1 MTRDEAIAQYKAEKA
16 EIRQHLAERR
26 ARGITKTIMRAVQV
40 NEISMVDK
48 PAGITMACAVVYPA
62 SNRVEKLRG
71 SDIMAAETAK
81 RRRNVM
87 REFTID
93 EISAVDKPAQA
104 AALAAIIKR
113 DTEPVEKIEYPA
125 VSMAERDAALT
136 KINQAID
143 RRLDV
148 VEARLKE
155 ARTMNTENDDHAAF
169 QKLAD
174 DAERHM
180 LDFIAK
186 RDVRQTR
193 YQAQEA
199 WRKQNPTLFKQLQAS
214 PTTTAAPVRKSAEPR
229 RAFEKLAAEIAKRD
243 NVGHAVAY
251 ERARIENPSAF
262 ALLQSA

>member
-1 MTRDEAIAQYKAEKA
+1 MTRDEAIAQYKAEQT
-16 EIRQHLAERR
+16 EIRQHRAERR

-48 PAGITMACAVVYPA
+48 PAGITLACAVVYPA

-71 SDIMAAETAK
+71 SDIMAVETAK
-81 RRRNVM
+81 RRRIM

-104 AALAAIIKR
+104 AALAAIIKA
-113 DTEPVEKIEYPA
+113 DTRPVEKSEYPA
-125 VSMAERDAALT
+125 VSTAERDAAL
-136 KINQAID
+136 IRFNQAID

-148 VEARLKE
+148 IEARLE
-155 ARTMNTENDDHAAF
+155 ASMTTDNDDHAAF

-186 RDVRQTR
+186 RDTGTSR
-193 YQAQEA
+193 YTAMES
-199 WRKQNPTLFKQLQAS
+199 WRRHNPTLFNDLQAR
-214 PTTTAAPVRKSAEPR
+214 PTVTAAPVRKNAEPR
-229 RAFEKLAAEIAKRD
+229 RAFEKLASEIAKRD

-262 ALLQSA
+262 AKLQSA